1 MGFGLR
7 SAIAIIT
14 GLAATIGYSVLGDAS
29 GGTVAAITAFAAGAI
44 LAMIADTMIPEAFE
58 DAHLL
63 IGLITVVGFVSA
75 FGLSQL

>member
-1 MGFGLR
+1 
-7 SAIAIIT
+7 
-14 GLAATIGYSVLGDAS
+14 
-29 GGTVAAITAFAAGAI
+29 
-44 LAMIADTMIPEAFE
+44 MIADTMIPEAFE